1 MAKYLKLP
9 ITGNSSPSVTIGVD
23 MIATVELNSSTPTTK
38 TEIHYSAGDAAQ
50 DTITLTHSAVLASE
64 SLGMRDAIQN
74 AIVNLHSSNW
84 RETIQTL
91 NLASV
96 KTDDGALMAITAITL
111 T

>member
-9 ITGNSSPSVTIGVD
+9 ITGVSSPSVTIGID
-23 MIATVELNSSTPTTK
+23 MIATVERNAANATTK
-38 TEIHYSAGDAAQ
+38 TEIHYSTGTAAN
-50 DTITLTHSAVLASE
+50 DTITLTHSTVSSTE
-64 SLGMRDAIQN
+64 PLGMRDALQD

-96 KTDDGALMAITAITL
+96 KTDDGSLMAITAIVL

>member
-38 TEIHYSAGDAAQ
+38 TEIHYSTGTAAN

-64 SLGMRDAIQN
+64 PLGMRDAIQN

-91 NLASV
+91 NLASIR
-96 KTDDGALMAITAITL
+96 TADGSLMVITAIAL
-111 T
+111 S

>member
-38 TEIHYSAGDAAQ
+38 TEIHYSAGDSAQ
-50 DTITLTHSAVLASE
+50 DIITLTHSAVLASE

-74 AIVNLHSSNW
+74 AIVNLHSANW

-91 NLASV
+91 NLASIR
-96 KTDDGALMAITAITL
+96 TADGSLMVITAIAL
-111 T
+111 S

>member
-38 TEIHYSAGDAAQ
+38 TEIHYSAGDSVQ

-91 NLASV
+91 NLASIR
-96 KTDDGALMAITAITL
+96 TADGSLMVITAIVL
-111 T
+111 S